1 MDYTIERIANL
12 SDDEFNS
19 LRKNGRI
26 SDELKH
32 LLNLTEGDYG
42 IGDSVCQLNEPSR
55 FKDVF
60 KCTQE
65 NGRTHYFVVMTPLD
79 DRSAL
84 CYTIYS
90 KTHQ

>member
-1 MDYTIERIANL
+1 MDCTIERIANL

-19 LRKNGRI
+19 LKKDGRV

-32 LLNLTEGDYG
+32 LLNLTERDYG
-42 IGDSVCQLNEPSR
+42 VGDSVCLLNEPSR

-65 NGRTHYFVVMTPLD
+65 NGRVLHFIVMTPLD
-79 DRSAL
+79 EIRAL
-84 CYTIYS
+84 CYTIYP
-90 KTHQ
+90 KIH